1 MKKIL
6 GNPAGTSQQQ
16 QVVNP
21 NQPTTGFGVEQG
33 KSFDI
38 TDLKQYFHVVVK
50 RIWLV
55 TLCFIIAVSVAVVSL
70 MKQEPYYRST
80 AVLRVTENNNMPG
93 VGSSGT
99 GGSFQGSDYYAI
111 QQNLLKSPSILN
123 RAQERM
129 SVTVTELNQAIRGI
143 EVKPTAR
150 TGTIRIN
157 VMSFKPVIG
166 SQFANMIAEEYL
178 EYKTEERIDN
188 SQNNVITLT
197 QQANKIRD
205 ELRKAEEKLQAFR
218 RQNSILAIGGQSNVA
233 ATHLS
238 RMTTKAAEYRTD
250 RMLLEAQQPFLDE
263 APDDIILRAL
273 AGDVTG
279 INTDVGFSGS
289 TGGGS
294 NLVNASRGGVE
305 SLLDN
310 DVVKNRGGWQSAKRE
325 RARLQAHMENLRSKF
340 KDNHPRVQTVM
351 NRLNELEL
359 ELQVELQFALE
370 EYNSKLDTLT
380 LKENAVRSVAAQWEV
395 EAQRVANKQH
405 DLSLLERNQTRLQ
418 NLYEVVF
425 NRLKEIEMTFGNQR
439 ENITIMERAVPAT
452 NPVSNRQVQNIFLAA
467 LIGIGVGIALVF
479 GLEYI
484 DDSLR
489 YPEEVAE
496 VLQLP
501 FFGVIPAANW
511 DPDDLNS
518 HMLSNIDQ
526 KSGLAEAYRNVR
538 SALIF
543 SGALKKG
550 STVCFTSA
558 VPREG
563 KTTTCLNMSVSLAQA
578 GSRLL
583 LVDADMRRG
592 ELHKFFGLEGG
603 RGLSDL
609 LSGSSKPES
618 LIQRSGIPNL
628 DLIATGPFP
637 PNPSELL
644 LRPEFQSFLDYAKR
658 SYDFIMFDC
667 PPVMAVSESAVM
679 ASLVDST
686 LFVVWAGQTSRK
698 LSQMSV
704 RILRER
710 GANLVGCVLNNL
722 EFGRVGYY
730 YYSTYYGYY
739 DYDYRYESRPS

>member
-1 MKKIL
+1 
-6 GNPAGTSQQQ
+6 
-16 QVVNP
+16 
-21 NQPTTGFGVEQG
+21 
-33 KSFDI
+33 
-38 TDLKQYFHVVVK
+38 
-50 RIWLV
+50 
-55 TLCFIIAVSVAVVSL
+55 

-395 EAQRVANKQH
+395 EAQRVANKRH

-425 NRLKEIEMTFGNQR
+425 SDKGDRN
-439 ENITIMERAVPAT
+439 
-452 NPVSNRQVQNIFLAA
+452 
-467 LIGIGVGIALVF
+467 
-479 GLEYI
+479 
-484 DDSLR
+484 DLR
-489 YPEEVAE
+489 
-496 VLQLP
+496 
-501 FFGVIPAANW
+501 
-511 DPDDLNS
+511 
-518 HMLSNIDQ
+518 
-526 KSGLAEAYRNVR
+526 
-538 SALIF
+538 
-543 SGALKKG
+543 
-550 STVCFTSA
+550 
-558 VPREG
+558 
-563 KTTTCLNMSVSLAQA
+563 
-578 GSRLL
+578 
-583 LVDADMRRG
+583 
-592 ELHKFFGLEGG
+592 
-603 RGLSDL
+603 
-609 LSGSSKPES
+609 
-618 LIQRSGIPNL
+618 
-628 DLIATGPFP
+628 
-637 PNPSELL
+637 
-644 LRPEFQSFLDYAKR
+644 
-658 SYDFIMFDC
+658 
-667 PPVMAVSESAVM
+667 
-679 ASLVDST
+679 
-686 LFVVWAGQTSRK
+686 
-698 LSQMSV
+698 
-704 RILRER
+704 
-710 GANLVGCVLNNL
+710 
-722 EFGRVGYY
+722 
-730 YYSTYYGYY
+730 
-739 DYDYRYESRPS
+739 